1 MLSVRRRQAWP
12 KMSESYEE
20 FSEDALMDDFGMGG
34 HPPCPPPLCH
44 QRSSGHIEERFEE
57 SPHAFRSLS
66 SFPQGETSSMMEDPY
81 DDPYDEEPVYRSI
94 GGYGFSGLDI
104 ARHAVPDQALDRDE
118 HSCRGYPRC
127 PDWSANEASSSAEV
141 YVDEPVYR
149 AAVYR
154 GESAAYLGGGEQLA
168 SPSALLQKCGNEEVT
183 RVAAPPADF
192 EFVLPPEL
200 FDMVLA
206 WLNPCPD
213 LFAAMECCRSWRD
226 AAQLNYSLRRQTVPA
241 SHDALLHAVES
252 AWPGDT
258 LVVAAGFHT
267 LSSEVA
273 VDKPLR
279 FIPGPNGAAVLTST
293 HHVLLRTRCSACVEG
308 LTLLRLGDEVGYP
321 NAVVYAE
328 AGALTMRSCRITCG
342 GAAPSAAHAM
352 QVFDGAPAAG
362 QPWLGAERPSV
373 VVANEQA
380 APADTAQDPQS
391 GLWVGAAARV
401 ELSDS
406 MILCCQGPGIK
417 IYRGELKAEDNT
429 IAFASRGANVV
440 ANGGRVK
447 LLRNEIKGA
456 LGDGVTSW
464 NNAHVTLDTNRIH
477 ANSGARCSREPSQP
491 SSRRAAVATARDAS
505 GPVVAPPHP
514 PTSTPLVGPRPCRGP
529 LRVGSRR
536 VGGTAAALETASLQ
550 LPRAAPVRPPAES
563 C

>member
-1 MLSVRRRQAWP
+1 
-12 KMSESYEE
+12 
-20 FSEDALMDDFGMGG
+20 
-34 HPPCPPPLCH
+34 
-44 QRSSGHIEERFEE
+44 
-57 SPHAFRSLS
+57 
-66 SFPQGETSSMMEDPY
+66 MME
-81 DDPYDEEPVYRSI
+81 DPYDEEPVYRSI

-477 ANSGARCSREPSQP
+477 ANSGAGIAINTGGGAVNITKNLVFDNCCSAVLFATSQTKQATL
-491 SSRRAAVATARDAS
+491 SDNDLERNAAGGVQGLHQVAGQRFLHQQRRRSAAHPQLQPAAF
-505 GPVVAPPHP
+505 APPP
-514 PTSTPLVGPRPCRGP
+514 IVSQLADSDGTGPSVFPSG
-529 LRVGSRR
+529 
-536 VGGTAAALETASLQ
+536 
-550 LPRAAPVRPPAES
+550 ES
-563 C
+563 MEL